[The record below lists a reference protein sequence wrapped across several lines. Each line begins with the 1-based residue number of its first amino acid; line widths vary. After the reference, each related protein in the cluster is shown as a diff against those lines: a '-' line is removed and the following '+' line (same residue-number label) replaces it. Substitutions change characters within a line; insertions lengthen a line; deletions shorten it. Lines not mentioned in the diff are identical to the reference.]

1 MRQLSGGE
9 APAPVPTDGSVTL
22 GVTNS
27 GLIGIQG
34 PYSSYVKDSDEG
46 TNAVWILASAG
57 FIFLM

>member
-1 MRQLSGGE
+1 MRQLSE
-9 APAPVPTDGSVTL
+9 APAPVSAGGNVTL
-22 GVTNS
+22 GITNS

-34 PYSSYVKDSDEG
+34 AYSAYVKTGNEG